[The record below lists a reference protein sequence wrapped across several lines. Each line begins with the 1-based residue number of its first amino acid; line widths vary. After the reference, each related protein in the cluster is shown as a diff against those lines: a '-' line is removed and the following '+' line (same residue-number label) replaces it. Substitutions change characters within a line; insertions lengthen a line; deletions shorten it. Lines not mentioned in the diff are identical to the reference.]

1 MTVAPRKVY
10 GLDEPIMVGG
20 RSTTIREQYAL
31 HNARLMRVGTGGP
44 LDKDPSGHAALIDAQ
59 LFDIS
64 EADYNALT
72 FGT

>member
-1 MTVAPRKVY
+1 
-10 GLDEPIMVGG
+10 
-20 RSTTIREQYAL
+20 
-31 HNARLMRVGTGGP
+31 MRVGTGGP

-72 FGT
+72 YGT